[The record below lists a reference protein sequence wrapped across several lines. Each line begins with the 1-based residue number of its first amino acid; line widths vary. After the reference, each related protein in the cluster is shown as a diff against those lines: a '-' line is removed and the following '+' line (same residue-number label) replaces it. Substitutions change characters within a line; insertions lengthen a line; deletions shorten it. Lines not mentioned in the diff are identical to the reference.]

1 MMILAG
7 VFLCLILLIATA
19 MTDAVG
25 EQLDAMDAEKA
36 ENDAENVE
44 LA

>member
-1 MMILAG
+1 MIILAG

-19 MTDAVG
+19 MTDAVDK
-25 EQLDAMDAEKA
+25 QLDAMDAEKA

>member
-1 MMILAG
+1 MIILAG

-19 MTDAVG
+19 ASNAVDQ
-25 EQLDAMDAEKA
+25 QLDAMDAEKA
-36 ENDAENVE
+36 ENDGNDVE